1 MISTAKKQQEAPS
14 VLLRNLGGM
23 KKTRRIIDSGKL
35 SKQDRDGIVKLYEA
49 LVPKKGIEV
58 IDIEAM
64 KKHFPTFDDIDVD
77 MIAEEA
83 FPAFERTIGVENF
96 AKLKRYFGIGVK
108 PSRFGTKAKDIEMF
122 IAKLRTIENAQYYMS
137 GYKDLISK
145 TAPKLEGAPEG
156 LTELEKAKIV
166 RLYVVIIC
174 GFFYFAEDYSYSNYA
189 KKEVCVDYEK
199 VQKNNK
205 MEFLPE
211 EFFRLYA
218 SKIHSIP
225 DNNLFYEHVYSE
237 ITALEKRTLKE
248 VLSFAELDLGDD
260 GFFSSNVANVNQ
272 TYGSIRNIKIKVHHE
287 PGCFPIEVFGLKCMA
302 EKVDLG
308 DLYLIYKVLKT
319 MEMEEFP
326 KEDKPFVKL
335 EGSRIIKST
344 HTCYEIIKGMFV
356 AGPVEMSRFVN
367 LMELV
372 SAKGLDMQLK
382 TDESGNELEV
392 PKNFNA
398 KKFMSAV
405 MFANELAYLDAGT
418 AISKDFEV
426 AEMLIGMDKDDALE
440 RFYSGEITTEG
451 LKEEFGIDADFEY
464 ENFGIRKQ
472 VSHSEIAK
480 KFAVDCGYVGSKT
493 DISEELMDAV
503 FISGNEELI
512 EDYEDGIITRE
523 KFEKKIGF
531 TNEFAEMFFV
541 LSKVD
546 MTAIEAKLLE
556 TKRAT
561 ATGQKKID
569 HHLKMLVDLYCY
581 LVENEIACG
590 PKNRVPKRNKSLKPS
605 NLRSFV
611 A

>member
-1 MISTAKKQQEAPS
+1 MIGTAKKQQEAPN

-23 KKTRRIIDSGKL
+23 TKTRRIIDSGKL

-58 IDIEAM
+58 VDIEAM

-83 FPAFERTIGVENF
+83 FPAFERTIGIENF
-96 AKLKRYFGIGVK
+96 AKLKRYFGIGTK
-108 PSRFGTKAKDIEMF
+108 PSKFGTKAKDIEMF
-122 IAKLRTIENAQYYMS
+122 IAKLRTIENAQYYMA

-145 TAPKLEGAPEG
+145 TAKKLEGSPEN

-166 RLYVVIIC
+166 RMYVVIIC
-174 GFFYFAEDYSYSNYA
+174 GFFYFAEDYSYTNYA
-189 KKEVCVDYEK
+189 KKEVNVNYDK
-199 VQKNNK
+199 VQKNNR

-211 EFFRLYA
+211 EFFRLFA
-218 SKIHSIP
+218 SKINSMP
-225 DNNLFYEHVYSE
+225 DDNLFYDHVYSE
-237 ITALEKRTLKE
+237 VTALEKRTLKE
-248 VLSFAELDLGDD
+248 VLNFAELELADN
-260 GFFSSNVANVNQ
+260 GFVSSNVANINQ
-272 TYGSIRNIKIKVHHE
+272 TYGSIRNIKIKVHQE
-287 PGCFPIEVFGLKCMA
+287 LGCFPIEIFGIKCMA

-326 KEDKPFVKL
+326 KEDKPFIKL

-356 AGPVEMSRFVN
+356 AGPVEMGRFVN

-372 SAKGLDMQLK
+372 AAKGLDMELK
-382 TDESGNELEV
+382 TDDAGNQLEE
-392 PKNFNA
+392 PKMFNA

-405 MFANELAYLDAGT
+405 MFANEMAYLHSET
-418 AISKDFEV
+418 AISKDFEI
-426 AEMLIGMDKDDALE
+426 AEMLIKMDKEDAFE
-440 RFYSGEITTEG
+440 RFFNGEITAEE
-451 LKEEFGIDADFEY
+451 LKEILGIDADFEF

-480 KFAVDCGYVGSKT
+480 KFAVECGYVGNKS
-493 DISEELMDAV
+493 DISEELVDAV

-541 LSKVD
+541 LSKIDVS
-546 MTAIEAKLLE
+546 AIEEKLLE
-556 TKRAT
+556 TKRT
-561 ATGQKKID
+561 TTTGQKKID
-569 HHLKMLVDLYCY
+569 HHLKMLVVLYCY

-590 PKNRVPKRNKSLKPS
+590 PRNRVPKRNKSLKPS
-605 NLRSFV
+605 NLKSFV